1 MQSSNTRD
9 ASIDLLKVLATL
21 GILFHHFQQLSGA
34 AYPGWINFYGGR
46 IYWGN
51 LVELFFVLSGFL
63 IFRCAARIR
72 EGSLSFPAFYLRR
85 MRRLLPLT
93 AFAAMVYDLILA
105 LYQHLYGAALLSFSL
120 SPWGTLL
127 DALGIQA
134 GWSFANPCVNNP
146 TWYISVLLLCCAVFY
161 LLTWAAARGRFP
173 AEYLY
178 GCMILLGCGA
188 MEFHLSL
195 PYLNSYS
202 ARGYYAF
209 FAGVLLAKAFS
220 VWPRRS
226 RAVIALCGVCAAGL
240 TIRFR
245 LGGDMAGMPY
255 ILTFCYYP
263 ALIVLLETNAAH
275 WLIHGKFWN
284 TAGAI
289 SFDVYIWHV
298 PVYLLW
304 RCVEKL
310 TGLPADFT
318 RIGWMFA
325 FALVCAAAGTL
336 SHFLL
341 EKPLDRFVGI
351 LAERLRAARA

>member
-1 MQSSNTRD
+1 
-9 ASIDLLKVLATL
+9 
-21 GILFHHFQQLSGA
+21 
-34 AYPGWINFYGGR
+34 
-46 IYWGN
+46 
-51 LVELFFVLSGFL
+51 
-63 IFRCAARIR
+63 
-72 EGSLSFPAFYLRR
+72 
-85 MRRLLPLT
+85 
-93 AFAAMVYDLILA
+93 
-105 LYQHLYGAALLSFSL
+105 
-120 SPWGTLL
+120 
-127 DALGIQA
+127 
-134 GWSFANPCVNNP
+134 
-146 TWYISVLLLCCAVFY
+146 
-161 LLTWAAARGRFP
+161 
-173 AEYLY
+173 
-178 GCMILLGCGA
+178 MILLGCGA

-209 FAGVLLAKAFS
+209 SRACF
-220 VWPRRS
+220 WRRLFLS
-226 RAVIALCGVCAAGL
+226 GRAVIALCGVCAAGL

-341 EKPLDRFVGI
+341 EKHSRPVCRDSC
-351 LAERLRAARA
+351 